1 MTHYP
6 EANKRRGGRVKVRGT
21 CASGHVTEATSDPG
35 RITWDG
41 ECRADGCSNRVH
53 AKRVPLDV
61 RPPETPPDAN
71 VVDDEQPDD
80 HETVREV
87 SYEHSPAKRRGA
99 DERPGGAVPGVGEP
113 RPPEVRDVDELTARV
128 GFDDSTPEQQSRGI
142 VDTRGPELVDRTPRR
157 ERAPR
162 ERERYV
168 FALPWER
175 RGR

>member
-21 CASGHVTEATSDPG
+21 CTAGHVTETTSDPG

-41 ECRADGCSNRVH
+41 ECAADGCSNRVH
-53 AKRVPLDV
+53 AKRVPVDA
-61 RPPETPPDAN
+61 RPPETPEGAH

-87 SYEHSPAKRRGA
+87 SYDHAPPKRRG
-99 DERPGGAVPGVGEP
+99 ERPGSAVPGSGAP
-113 RPPEVRDVDELTARV
+113 GAPEVRDVDELTPGT
-128 GFDDSTPEQQSRGI
+128 GFTESPPEQPDRGI
-142 VDTRGPELVDRTPRR
+142 VDTRGPELVDQTPRR
-157 ERAPR
+157 RERPR
-162 ERERYV
+162 ERERYA

-175 RGR
+175 GR